1 MHGRNVLEDST
12 TYQGLIRR
20 GAIRGQQNAL
30 LTLGRKRFGE
40 PTPDVEAKLKA
51 VTDLPRLE
59 RMTDR
64 ILDVTGWDELLA
76 TE

>member
-12 TYQGLIRR
+12 TYQGLMRR
-20 GAIRGQQNAL
+20 GAIRGRQDTL
-30 LTLGRKRFGE
+30 LQHGRKRFGV
-40 PTPDVEAKLKA
+40 PTADTEAKLKA
-51 VTDLPRLE
+51 VSDLPRPE
-59 RMTDR
+59 QMTDR